1 MLNYQRVDRSK
12 LLGPPFVIRYVSTG
26 FKYIEDFPCRQ
37 WINSYNSTVS
47 KRTMHGWPHCGNNE
61 RTIPSMGEFLSQAP
75 GPLTPWPSR
84 LVGWGWWPTGDE
96 TRMVAICFFRFW
108 WVMMGKLSSF
118 MVEVGFLKG
127 SCQQMVRKCDVR
139 KGTVIGCDWRLSQS
153 AAWCTE
159 MARFPLCFQ
168 NSSVAMDLL
177 EGSLIH
183 SLWWHPQ
190 HCCLTI
196 IPISRGSA

>member
-1 MLNYQRVDRSK
+1 MLNYQRVDRSNMV
-12 LLGPPFVIRYVSTG
+12 GPPSHPLSVSTG

-47 KRTMHGWPHCGNNE
+47 KQTMHGWPHCGNNE

-108 WVMMGKLSSF
+108 WVNYLVSWWRFVSWRVAVSKCL
-118 MVEVGFLKG
+118 G
-127 SCQQMVRKCDVR
+127 SARR
-139 KGTVIGCDWRLSQS
+139 KGPVIGCYWRLSQS

-159 MARFPLCFQ
+159 MARFRAFKIVQWPWIFLRGHWFIRYGDIH
-168 NSSVAMDLL
+168 NTVA
-177 EGSLIH
+177 
-183 SLWWHPQ
+183 WW
-190 HCCLTI
+190 
-196 IPISRGSA
+196 

>member
-1 MLNYQRVDRSK
+1 MWNDWGWEGPSFFPLQVTWGRSRTKWSTATRERILKVGKGTDQWVTGSGTLDRSNMV
-12 LLGPPFVIRYVSTG
+12 GPPSHPLSVSTG

-47 KRTMHGWPHCGNNE
+47 KRTMHGWPHCGNDE
-61 RTIPSMGEFLSQAP
+61 RTIPSMGEFLSKAP

-127 SCQQMVRKCDVR
+127 SCQQMVRKC
-139 KGTVIGCDWRLSQS
+139 
-153 AAWCTE
+153 
-159 MARFPLCFQ
+159 
-168 NSSVAMDLL
+168 
-177 EGSLIH
+177 
-183 SLWWHPQ
+183 
-190 HCCLTI
+190 
-196 IPISRGSA
+196 